1 MSNSVANIP
10 NRSAAI
16 SGYKQNEAMNLSPT
30 EVILKIYDFVIIHLK
45 KGDTQRA
52 MRGITELI
60 VSLNFEYEEFSVGMY
75 RLYQYCRD
83 QIIHGNIKEAMVILE
98 GLRESWVEAFK
109 LN

>member
-1 MSNSVANIP
+1 MNGSVANKQGL
-10 NRSAAI
+10 STGV
-16 SGYKQNEAMNLSPT
+16 SGYIQNEAMNLSPT
-30 EVILKIYDFVIIHLK
+30 EVILKIYDFVILHLK

-83 QIIHGNIKEAMVILE
+83 QIIHGNTKEAIVIME
-98 GLRESWVEAFK
+98 GLRESWVQAFK